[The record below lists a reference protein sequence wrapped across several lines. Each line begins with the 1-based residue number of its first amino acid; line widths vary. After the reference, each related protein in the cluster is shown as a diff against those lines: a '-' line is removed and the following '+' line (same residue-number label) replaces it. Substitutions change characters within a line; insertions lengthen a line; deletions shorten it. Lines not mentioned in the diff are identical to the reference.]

1 LQTLED
7 YNICSQL
14 GYHISDNASSND
26 NLLRHLA
33 IRLREKHGIKYDA
46 ITRRIRCSGH
56 IINLSLQAFLFASN
70 QEAVKAVNKLAEIE
84 EEVDVAALIESAMQQ
99 GQRKKGKATEKA
111 GSDKAAGWRLIGPL
125 GAYIYTSPTLTS
137 IFCWVSIV
145 SANHTKANCIILLS
159 TFDLLSFIAVNG
171 LLWQGNSL
179 ELIMQPAGTAGT
191 LCLWLLWRKRT
202 N

>member
-1 LQTLED
+1 MQTLED

-84 EEVDVAALIESAMQQ
+84 EEVDIIASIESAMQ
-99 GQRKKGKATEKA
+99 
-111 GSDKAAGWRLIGPL
+111 
-125 GAYIYTSPTLTS
+125 
-137 IFCWVSIV
+137 
-145 SANHTKANCIILLS
+145 
-159 TFDLLSFIAVNG
+159 
-171 LLWQGNSL
+171 
-179 ELIMQPAGTAGT
+179 
-191 LCLWLLWRKRT
+191 
-202 N
+202 